1 MNLSNFLAVLRAR
14 WVPAVL
20 TFALVLG
27 AAVGYTL
34 LAPKMYTASATLV
47 IDIKP
52 DPVASMLYGGAA
64 SPALM
69 NTQVEVLRSDRVALR
84 VVRNLKLTEVAEIRK
99 LWDKVHRTEGTIED
113 WLVEFLLKNLDVQVA
128 RAGSNVVNVAY
139 KGTEPQF
146 AATLAN
152 AFVQAYLETA
162 VELRVDPAREYSGF
176 FATQVDEARV
186 ALESAQ
192 QRLSKFQQQQ
202 GIIATDERFDVEMSR
217 LNMLSQQL
225 VTMQAQS
232 SESSSRQAQAAAYG
246 DNLSEV
252 INNPL
257 VASLKGDL
265 ARAEAKLK
273 ELDSRYGA
281 NHPQVVEARA
291 TVGDLRSRLAAET
304 RTVTGSVSVSARIDR
319 AREGQVRASLEE
331 QRQKVLRM
339 KEVRDQGAVLVR
351 DVENA
356 QRSYD
361 LLLNRF
367 NQSNLESQNRQS
379 NAAMLARATPPAA
392 PSSPKV
398 AANLLIGL
406 FFGLALGCG
415 VALGLEQF
423 DKRVRV
429 PADAVAALGLPVI
442 GIMPTPAIGRRMRL
456 QLAQAQDRMI
466 SGRRLPAP
474 GKGSQ

>member
-1 MNLSNFLAVLRAR
+1 MNLANLIAVLRAR
-14 WVPAVL
+14 WLPAVL
-20 TFALVLG
+20 AFVLVLG
-27 AAVGYTL
+27 AAVAYTV
-34 LAPKMYTASATLV
+34 LAPKMYTATATLV

-52 DPVASMLYGGAA
+52 DPVAAMLYGGAA
-64 SPALM
+64 SPAMM

-84 VVRNLKLTEVAEIRK
+84 VVRNLKLTEVPEIRK
-99 LWDKVHRTEGTIED
+99 LWEKVSKGDGTIED
-113 WLVEFLLKNLDVQVA
+113 WLVDFMLRNLDVQVA

-139 KGTEPQF
+139 RGTEPQF
-146 AATLAN
+146 VATLAN

-176 FATQVDEARV
+176 FSKQVDEART

-192 QRLSKFQQQQ
+192 QHLSKFQQAQ
-202 GIIATDERFDVEMSR
+202 GIIATDERFDVEMNR

-225 VTMQAQS
+225 VSMQGVS
-232 SESSSRQAQAAAYG
+232 GESSSRALAAN

-252 INNPL
+252 LNSPVLAPL
-257 VASLKGDL
+257 KADVG
-265 ARAEAKLK
+265 RAEARLR
-273 ELDSRYGA
+273 ELSSRYGDQ
-281 NHPQVVEARA
+281 HPQVVEARS
-291 TVGDLRSRLAAET
+291 TLNDLKARLAAET
-304 RTVTGSVSVSARIDR
+304 RNVTGSVSVSARIDR

-331 QRQKVLRM
+331 QRAKVLRM
-339 KEVRDQGAVLVR
+339 KEVRDQSSVLAR

-361 LLLNRF
+361 LLLNRY

-379 NAAMLARATPPAA
+379 NASMLARATPPGA

-398 AANLLIGL
+398 AANLLIGV
-406 FFGLALGCG
+406 FFGIAVGLG
-415 VALGLEQF
+415 VAFALEQL
-423 DKRVRV
+423 DKRIRV
-429 PADAVAALGLPVI
+429 PSDAVAALGLPVI
-442 GIMPTPAIGRRMRL
+442 GIMPTPAIGRRMRV

-474 GKGSQ
+474 GKGT

>member
-1 MNLSNFLAVLRAR
+1 MNLANIIAVLRAR
-14 WVPAVL
+14 WLPAVL
-20 TFALVLG
+20 AFVLVLG
-27 AAVGYTL
+27 AAVAYTV
-34 LAPKMYTASATLV
+34 LAPKMYTATATLV

-52 DPVASMLYGGAA
+52 DPVAAMLYGGAA
-64 SPALM
+64 SPAMM

-84 VVRNLKLTEVAEIRK
+84 VVRNLKLTEVPEIRK
-99 LWDKVHRTEGTIED
+99 LWEKVSKGDGTIED
-113 WLVEFLLKNLDVQVA
+113 WLVDFMLRNLDVQVA

-139 KGTEPQF
+139 RGTEPQF
-146 AATLAN
+146 VATLAN

-176 FATQVDEARV
+176 FSKQVDEART
-186 ALESAQ
+186 ALETAQ
-192 QRLSKFQQQQ
+192 QHLSKFQQAQ
-202 GIIATDERFDVEMSR
+202 GIIATDERFDVEMNR

-225 VTMQAQS
+225 VSMQAVS
-232 SESSSRQAQAAAYG
+232 GESSSRALAAN

-252 INNPL
+252 LNSPVLAPL
-257 VASLKGDL
+257 KADVS
-265 ARAEAKLK
+265 RAEARLR
-273 ELDSRYGA
+273 ELNSRYGDQ
-281 NHPQVVEARA
+281 HPQVVEARS
-291 TVGDLRSRLAAET
+291 TLNDLKSRLAAET
-304 RTVTGSVSVSARIDR
+304 RNVTGSVSVSARIDR

-331 QRQKVLRM
+331 QRAKVLRM
-339 KEVRDQGAVLVR
+339 KEVRDQGSVLAR

-379 NAAMLARATPPAA
+379 NASMLARATPPGS

-398 AANLLIGL
+398 AANLLIGV
-406 FFGLALGCG
+406 FFGIAVGLG
-415 VALGLEQF
+415 VAFTLEQL
-423 DKRVRV
+423 DKRIRV
-429 PADAVAALGLPVI
+429 PSDAVTALGLPVI
-442 GIMPTPAIGRRMRL
+442 GILPTPTIGRRMRV

-474 GKGSQ
+474 GKGT

>member
-1 MNLSNFLAVLRAR
+1 MNLGNLIAVLRAR
-14 WVPAVL
+14 WLPAVL
-20 TFALVLG
+20 
-27 AAVGYTL
+27 AAVLVMGAMVAYTL
-34 LAPKMYTASATLV
+34 LAPKMFTATATLV

-52 DPVASMLYGGAA
+52 DPVSSMLYGGAA
-64 SPALM
+64 SPAMM

-84 VVRNLKLTEVAEIRK
+84 VVRNLKLTDVPEIRK
-99 LWDKVHRTEGTIED
+99 LWEKISKGNGTIED
-113 WLVEFLLKNLDVQVA
+113 WLVDFLLKNLDVQVA

-139 KGTEPQF
+139 RGTDAQF
-146 AATLAN
+146 VAAVAN

-176 FATQVDEARV
+176 FSKQVDDART

-192 QRLSKFQQQQ
+192 QRLSKFQQAQ
-202 GIIATDERFDVEMSR
+202 GIIATDDRYDVEMQR

-225 VTMQAQS
+225 VSMQAQS
-232 SESSSRQAQAAAYG
+232 GESSSRQAQVATNA
-246 DNLSEV
+246 DNLTEV
-252 INNPL
+252 LNNPL
-257 VASLKGDL
+257 LASLKSDVG
-265 ARAEAKLK
+265 RAEAKVQ
-273 ELDSRYGA
+273 ELSSRYGDK
-281 NHPQVVEARA
+281 HPQVVEARA
-291 TVGDLRSRLAAET
+291 NLAELRTRLAAET
-304 RTVTGSVSVSARIDR
+304 RNVTSGVSVSARIDR

-331 QRQKVLRM
+331 QRAKVLRL
-339 KEVRDQGAVLVR
+339 KEVRDQSAVLAR

-361 LLLNRF
+361 LLLNRY

-379 NAAMLARATPPAA
+379 NASMLARATPPGA

-398 AANLLIGL
+398 AANLLIGVV
-406 FFGLALGCG
+406 FGLAVGIG

-423 DKRVRV
+423 DKRIRV
-429 PADAVAALGLPVI
+429 PGDAVAALGLPVI
-442 GIMPTPAIGRRMRL
+442 GIMPTPTIGRRMRV

-474 GKGSQ
+474 GKGT

>member
-1 MNLSNFLAVLRAR
+1 MNLANIIAVLRAR
-14 WVPAVL
+14 WLPAVL
-20 TFALVLG
+20 AFALVLG
-27 AAVGYTL
+27 AAVGYTV
-34 LAPKMYTASATLV
+34 LAPKMYTATATLV

-52 DPVASMLYGGAA
+52 DPVTSMLYGGAA

-69 NTQVEVLRSDRVALR
+69 NTQVEVLRSDRVAQR
-84 VVRNLKLTEVAEIRK
+84 VVRNLKLTEVPEIRK
-99 LWDKVHRTEGTIED
+99 LWEKISKGDGTIED
-113 WLVEFLLKNLDVQVA
+113 WLVDFLLRNVDVQVP

-139 KGTEPQF
+139 RGTEPQF
-146 AATLAN
+146 VAAIAN

-176 FATQVDEARV
+176 FGKQVDEARA
-186 ALESAQ
+186 ALEAAQ
-192 QRLSKFQQQQ
+192 QRLSKFQQAQ
-202 GIIATDERFDVEMSR
+202 GIIATDERYDVEMQR

-225 VTMQAQS
+225 VSMQAVS
-232 SESSSRQAQAAAYG
+232 NESSSRQAQVATNSA
-246 DNLSEV
+246 NLSEV
-252 INNPL
+252 LNNPL
-257 VASLKGDL
+257 VSALKADVN
-265 ARAEAKLK
+265 RAEAKVQ
-273 ELDSRYGA
+273 ELNARYG
-281 NHPQVVEARA
+281 NQHPQVVEARA
-291 TVGDLRSRLAAET
+291 TLAELKNRLAAET
-304 RTVTGSVSVSARIDR
+304 RNVTGSVSVSARIDR

-331 QRQKVLRM
+331 QRAKVLRM
-339 KEVRDQGAVLVR
+339 KEVRDQGSVLGR

-379 NAAMLARATPPAA
+379 NAAMLARATAPSV

-406 FFGLALGCG
+406 FFGVAVGLG
-415 VALGLEQF
+415 VAFSLEQF
-423 DKRVRV
+423 DKRIRV
-429 PADAVAALGLPVI
+429 PSDAIGALGLPVI
-442 GIMPTPAIGRRMRL
+442 GIMPTPAVGRRMRV

-474 GKGSQ
+474 GKGS

>member
-1 MNLSNFLAVLRAR
+1 MNLAHLLAVLRAR
-14 WVPAVL
+14 WVPALAVFL
-20 TFALVLG
+20 LVLG

-34 LAPKMYTASATLV
+34 LAAKRYTATATLV

-52 DPVASMLYGGAA
+52 DPVAAMLYGGAA
-64 SPALM
+64 SPALL
-69 NTQVEVLRSDRVALR
+69 NTQVEVLRSDRVALK
-84 VVRNLKLTEVAEIRK
+84 VVRSLKLTEQPDIRR
-99 LWDKVHRTEGTIED
+99 LWDKGGQGGSIED
-113 WLVEFLLKNLDVQVA
+113 WLVESLLRSLDVQLA
-128 RAGSNVVNVAY
+128 RAGSNVVNVSY
-139 KGTEPQF
+139 QGTDPKL

-176 FATQVDEARV
+176 FATQVDEARA

-192 QRLSKFQQQQ
+192 QRLSRFQQEQ
-202 GIIATDERFDVEMSR
+202 GIIATDERMDVEMSR

-225 VTMQAQS
+225 VTLQAQS
-232 SESSSRQAQAAAYG
+232 GESSSRQAQAAMHG
-246 DNLSEV
+246 DNLAEV

-257 VASLKGDL
+257 VASLKADL
-265 ARAEAKLK
+265 GRAEARLK

-291 TVGDLRSRLAAET
+291 TVAELRSRLAAET

-339 KEVRDQGAVLVR
+339 KELRDQGSVLVR

-361 LLLNRF
+361 LLLNRY

-379 NAAMLARATPPAA
+379 NASMLARASPPAA

-398 AANLLIGL
+398 AANLLLGL
-406 FFGLALGCG
+406 FFGLAVGVG

-423 DKRVRV
+423 DKRIRV
-429 PADAVAALGLPVI
+429 PADAAAALGLPVI
-442 GIMPTPAIGRRMRL
+442 GIMPTPAVGRRMRL
-456 QLAQAQDRMI
+456 RLAQAQDRMI
-466 SGRRLPAP
+466 SGRRLPGP
-474 GKGSQ
+474 GKGSTE